1 METFGLSN
9 GLDVIMDIGF
19 DSAALP
25 ENFGVEG
32 IDLFQQYN

>member
-1 METFGLSN
+1 METFGLNN

-25 ENFGVEG
+25 ENLGIEG
-32 IDLFQQYN
+32 FDLFQ